1 MRTSNPHI
9 APVIFAVLML
19 APVTATMQEAPERS
33 RTEGLKETERFVKTG
48 STSSETVAQAKLQV
62 QKTLDAYN
70 ALVTQPTTN
79 MKGDYKKLMKAEES
93 MNTRVDAARQ
103 KLAEM
108 QKAGDVYFSGRAQ
121 TIKNIHDP
129 QLQDRARQRLDD
141 NQKEFAGVLRSL
153 TEAGDALEPFRKD
166 LADHITFL
174 GSDLTPSAMA
184 ALKPDA
190 DKLNGNGAEIFARAD
205 KAIASANA
213 YFQSIKAAQA

>member
-1 MRTSNPHI
+1 MRTSNPRI
-9 APVIFAVLML
+9 AQMIFAVLLL
-19 APVTATMQEAPERS
+19 APITATMQETAERS

-48 STSSETVAQAKLQV
+48 STASDTVGQAKLQV

-70 ALVTQPTTN
+70 ALVTQPSTN

-121 TIKNIHDP
+121 TIKNIQDP
-129 QLQDRARQRLDD
+129 QLQDRARQRLDE

-174 GSDLTPSAMA
+174 GSDLTPSAMS

-190 DKLNGNGAEIFARAD
+190 EKLNGQGAEIFTRAD
-205 KAIASANA
+205 KAIAGANA